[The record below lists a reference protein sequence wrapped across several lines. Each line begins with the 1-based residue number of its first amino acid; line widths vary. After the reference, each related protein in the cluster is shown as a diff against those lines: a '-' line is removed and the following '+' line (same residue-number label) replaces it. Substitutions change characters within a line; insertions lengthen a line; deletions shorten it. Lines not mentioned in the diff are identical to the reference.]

1 MRNLIS
7 SSSTGQKRINSVKQL
22 TTKATKRYGKKASDY
37 KSKNCNERW
46 DTIIFC
52 NEFSKKL
59 EYIHLD
65 DNGNGIDYSET
76 FDIYSVI

>member
-37 KSKNCNERW
+37 KSKNCNER
-46 DTIIFC
+46 
-52 NEFSKKL
+52 
-59 EYIHLD
+59 
-65 DNGNGIDYSET
+65 
-76 FDIYSVI
+76 